1 MSSDDSQGGSSGG
14 TDAGAGVLAG
24 CEPWSV
30 AGGERAHGVLVL
42 HGFTGCPQ
50 SMRPLAE
57 AFAAAG
63 YTVELPLLPGH
74 GTTVDDMIDT
84 RWSDWS
90 AAAEAAY
97 DELAARCDRVVVAGL
112 SMGGTLTVWLASRHP
127 EIAGIV
133 CVNPAIR
140 VPDEMADLI
149 RQTLEGGVDRFPSI
163 GGDVADPEARES
175 AYDATPLAALL
186 SLAEATTAL
195 RDDLGK
201 VTMPLLLLTSPQD
214 HVVQPSDSDEL
225 AAGVAGEIARISLDR
240 SYHVATVDY
249 DKDLINAEAVAFAR
263 RVTAG

>member
-1 MSSDDSQGGSSGG
+1 
-14 TDAGAGVLAG
+14 
-24 CEPWSV
+24 
-30 AGGERAHGVLVL
+30 
-42 HGFTGCPQ
+42 
-50 SMRPLAE
+50 
-57 AFAAAG
+57 
-63 YTVELPLLPGH
+63 
-74 GTTVDDMIDT
+74 
-84 RWSDWS
+84 
-90 AAAEAAY
+90 
-97 DELAARCDRVVVAGL
+97 
-112 SMGGTLTVWLASRHP
+112 
-127 EIAGIV
+127 
-133 CVNPAIR
+133 
-140 VPDEMADLI
+140 MADLI

>member
-1 MSSDDSQGGSSGG
+1 MSSAESRSE
-14 TDAGAGVLAG
+14 AGPIVVAG

-30 AGGERAHGVLVL
+30 AGGERGEVGALVL

-74 GTTVDDMIDT
+74 GTTVDDMIAT
-84 RWSDWS
+84 GWADWS

-97 DELAARCDRVVVAGL
+97 DDLAGRCEKVVVAGL
-112 SMGGTLTVWLASRHP
+112 SMGGTLTAWLATRHP

-149 RQTLEGGVDRFPSI
+149 RQTLDGGVDRFPSI

-195 RDDLGK
+195 RDDLRK
-201 VTMPLLLLTSPQD
+201 VTSPLLLLNSPQD
-214 HVVQPSDSDEL
+214 HVVPPSDSDEL
-225 AAGVAGEIARISLDR
+225 AAGVAGDVERISLDR
-240 SYHVATVDY
+240 SYHVATIDY
-249 DKDLINAEAVAFAR
+249 DKDLINGEAVAFAN

>member
-1 MSSDDSQGGSSGG
+1 MTSTDGESGSR
-14 TDAGAGVLAG
+14 AGPAILAG
-24 CEPWSV
+24 CEPWSA
-30 AGGERAHGVLVL
+30 AGGERARYGALVL

-63 YTVELPLLPGH
+63 FAVELPLLPGH
-74 GTTVDDMIDT
+74 GTSVDDMIGT
-84 RWSDWS
+84 SWGDWS

-97 DELAARCDRVVVAGL
+97 DGLAARCERVVVAGL

-133 CVNPAIR
+133 CVNPAMR

-149 RQTLEGGVDRFPSI
+149 RQTLAGGVDRFPSI
-163 GGDVADPEARES
+163 GGDVADPAAREE

-195 RDDLGK
+195 RHDLGK
-201 VTMPLLLLTSPQD
+201 VTSPLLLMTSPQD
-214 HVVQPSDSDEL
+214 HVVPPSDSDEL
-225 AAGVAGEIARISLDR
+225 AAGVAGDVERVRLDR
-240 SYHVATVDY
+240 SYHVATIDH
-249 DKDLINAEAVAFAR
+249 DKDLVNAEAVAFAT
-263 RVTAG
+263 RVTPG

>member
-1 MSSDDSQGGSSGG
+1 MSSAGTESSQ
-14 TDAGAGVLAG
+14 LAG

-30 AGGERAHGVLVL
+30 GGGERAQHGVLVL

-63 YTVELPLLPGH
+63 FTVELPLLPGH
-74 GTTVDDMIDT
+74 GTTVDDMIATGWD
-84 RWSDWS
+84 DWS

-97 DELAARCDRVVVAGL
+97 DDLAARCERVVVAGL
-112 SMGGTLTVWLASRHP
+112 SMGGSLTVWLASRHP

-133 CVNPAIR
+133 CVNPALR
-140 VPDEMADLI
+140 VPDEMVDLL

-163 GGDVADPEARES
+163 GGDLADPEAHEA

-186 SLAEATTAL
+186 SLADATAAL

-201 VTMPLLLLTSPQD
+201 VTSPLLLMTSPQD

-225 AAGVAGEIARISLDR
+225 AAGVAGEVERLSLDR
-240 SYHVATVDY
+240 SYHVATLDY
-249 DKDLINAEAVAFAR
+249 DKDLIDAEAVAFAT
-263 RVTAG
+263 RVTSR

>member
-1 MSSDDSQGGSSGG
+1 MSSVDSEGSR
-14 TDAGAGVLAG
+14 LAG
-24 CEPWSV
+24 CEPWS
-30 AGGERAHGVLVL
+30 ASGGERGQVGALVL

-63 YTVELPLLPGH
+63 FTVELPLLPGH
-74 GTTVDDMIDT
+74 GTTVDDMIGT
-84 RWSDWS
+84 SWADWS

-97 DELAARCDRVVVAGL
+97 GDLAGRCARVVVAGL

-149 RQTLEGGVDRFPSI
+149 RQTLDGGVDRFPSI
-163 GGDVADPEARES
+163 GNDVADPDVDET

-195 RDDLGK
+195 RDDLAK
-201 VTMPLLLLTSPQD
+201 VTSPLLLMNAPQD

-225 AAGVAGEIARISLDR
+225 AAGVAGTVERITLDR
-240 SYHVATVDY
+240 SYHVATIDF
-249 DKDLINAEAVAFAR
+249 DKDLINAEAVAFAN
-263 RVTAG
+263 RVTAVTPG